1 VVQPQMSAEEKTL
14 DELEAQAAE
23 LRETRN
29 QLFEQ
34 IRKHREE
41 RDRLNES
48 ANKMRDEAKKHREER
63 DGINARVQEI
73 KKRLGPLFE
82 ELDEKKEKLSET
94 ERLLEDEHKSRPGKR
109 RVERDLNQI
118 EWEVMTTPTRE
129 ILGREDELVK
139 RASRL
144 RQTLDE
150 YRKLEK
156 REDKR
161 IDILAD
167 KKATEIEIQAIRDE
181 MGKLSE
187 ESQGHHEKMIMF
199 YEQADAEKKKADE
212 AHGRYVEKIRE
223 VEGIKE
229 EINALMPRIK
239 ALRDG
244 MRLADVKV
252 AETRSMSARQ
262 RMEAMREEALKK
274 LESGGKLTFEDMRL
288 IYGDEDDESEV
299 LDSS

>member
-1 VVQPQMSAEEKTL
+1 MSAEEKTL

-23 LRETRN
+23 LVKTRN

-34 IRKHREE
+34 IKKHRDE

-48 ANKMRDEAKKHREER
+48 ANKLRGEAKRHREER

-82 ELDEKKEKLSET
+82 ELDEKKEKLSKA
-94 ERLLEDEHKSRPGKR
+94 ERALEDEYRARPVKS
-109 RVERDLNQI
+109 RVERDLNRI

-129 ILGREDELVK
+129 ILDREDELIQ

-144 RQTLDE
+144 RQTLIE
-150 YRKLEK
+150 YRELEK
-156 REDKR
+156 QKDQR
-161 IDILAD
+161 IDFLAD
-167 KKATEIEIQAIRDE
+167 KKATEIEIRAIREE
-181 MGKLSE
+181 MAKLSE

-223 VEGIKE
+223 VDVVKE
-229 EINALMPRIK
+229 EINALMPQIN

-244 MRLADVKV
+244 LRLADVKV
-252 AETRSMSARQ
+252 ADRRKRSAKQ
-262 RMEAMREEALKK
+262 RMEAMRQEALKK
-274 LESGGKLTFEDMRL
+274 MENGGKLTIEDLRL

-299 LDSS
+299 LDGS

>member
-1 VVQPQMSAEEKTL
+1 MSGEDKTL

-23 LRETRN
+23 LRDKRN
-29 QLFEQ
+29 KLFER
-34 IRKHREE
+34 IRKHRDE
-41 RDRLNES
+41 RDSLNES
-48 ANKMRDEAKKHREER
+48 TNKLRDEAKKHREER
-63 DGINARVQEI
+63 DRINARVQEI
-73 KKRLGPLFE
+73 KSRLGPLFD
-82 ELDEKKEKLSET
+82 ELDEKKEKLSKA
-94 ERLLEDEHKSRPGKR
+94 ERLLEDEYKSRPDKGK
-109 RVERDLNQI
+109 VARDLKRI

-129 ILGREDELVK
+129 ILDREDELVE

-144 RQTLDE
+144 RHTLDE

-156 REDKR
+156 QADKR

-167 KKATEIEIQAIRDE
+167 KKATEIEIRAIRDE

-199 YEQADAEKKKADE
+199 YEQADAEKKRADE

-223 VEGIKE
+223 VEGVKE
-229 EINALMPRIK
+229 EINALMPKIK

-244 MRLADVKV
+244 LRLEDVR
-252 AETRSMSARQ
+252 ASERRRMSTRQ
-262 RMEAMREEALKK
+262 RMEAMREDALKK
-274 LESGGKLTFEDMRL
+274 LESGGKLTFEDLRL

-299 LDSS
+299 LDGS

>member
-1 VVQPQMSAEEKTL
+1 MSGEEKTL

-23 LRETRN
+23 LRDKRN

-41 RDRLNES
+41 RDGLNES
-48 ANKMRDEAKKHREER
+48 TNKLRDEAKKHRDER
-63 DGINARVQEI
+63 DRINARVQEI
-73 KKRLGPLFE
+73 KSRLGPLFE
-82 ELDEKKEKLSET
+82 ELDEKKEKLSKT
-94 ERLLEDEHKSRPGKR
+94 ERQLEDEYRSRPDKG
-109 RVERDLNQI
+109 RVARDLNRI

-129 ILGREDELVK
+129 ILGREDELVE

-144 RQTLDE
+144 RHTLDE

-156 REDKR
+156 QEDKR

-167 KKATEIEIQAIRDE
+167 KKATEIEIRAIRDE

-199 YEQADAEKKKADE
+199 YDQADAEKKKADE

-223 VEGIKE
+223 VEGVKE
-229 EINALMPRIK
+229 EINALMPKIM

-244 MRLADVKV
+244 MRLADVRV
-252 AETRSMSARQ
+252 AERRSMSVRQ
-262 RMEAMREEALKK
+262 RMEAMRQEALKK

-299 LDSS
+299 LDGS

>member
-1 VVQPQMSAEEKTL
+1 MSAEEKTL
-14 DELEAQAAE
+14 DELEAHAAE
-23 LRETRN
+23 LIKTRN
-29 QLFEQ
+29 QLFDQ
-34 IRKHREE
+34 IKKHRDE

-48 ANKMRDEAKKHREER
+48 ANKLRDEAKRHREER

-82 ELDEKKEKLSET
+82 ELDEKKEKLSKA
-94 ERLLEDEHKSRPGKR
+94 ERLIEDEYKSRPGKN
-109 RVERDLNQI
+109 RVERDLNRI
-118 EWEVMTTPTRE
+118 EWEVMTTPTKE
-129 ILGREDELVK
+129 ILDREDELIQ

-144 RQTLDE
+144 RQTLIE
-150 YRKLEK
+150 YRELEK
-156 REDKR
+156 QKDQR
-161 IDILAD
+161 IDFLAD
-167 KKATEIEIQAIRDE
+167 KKATEIEIRAIREE

-223 VEGIKE
+223 VEGVKE
-229 EINALMPRIK
+229 EINALMPQIS

-244 MRLADVKV
+244 LRLADVNV
-252 AETRSMSARQ
+252 AQRRKMSAQQ
-262 RMEAMREEALKK
+262 RMETMRQEALKK
-274 LESGGKLTFEDMRL
+274 MENGGKLTFEDLRL

-299 LDSS
+299 LDGS

>member
-1 VVQPQMSAEEKTL
+1 MSAEEKTL

-23 LRETRN
+23 LMKTRN

-34 IRKHREE
+34 IKKQRDE

-48 ANKMRDEAKKHREER
+48 AKKLRDEAKRHREER
-63 DGINARVQEI
+63 DRINARVQEI

-82 ELDEKKEKLSET
+82 ELDEKKEKLSNA
-94 ERLLEDEHKSRPGKR
+94 ERVLEGEYRSRPGKS
-109 RVERDLNQI
+109 RVERDLNRI
-118 EWEVMTTPTRE
+118 EWEVMTTPTKE
-129 ILGREDELVK
+129 ILGREDELIQ

-144 RQTLDE
+144 RQTLIE
-150 YRKLEK
+150 YRKL
-156 REDKR
+156 DKQKDQR

-167 KKATEIEIQAIRDE
+167 KKVTEIEIRAIRDE
-181 MGKLSE
+181 MGKLSD

-212 AHGRYVEKIRE
+212 AHRRYVEKIRE
-223 VEGIKE
+223 VEGVKE
-229 EINALMPRIK
+229 EINAVMPQIN

-244 MRLADVKV
+244 QRLADVKV
-252 AETRSMSARQ
+252 ADRRKMSAQQ
-262 RMEAMREEALKK
+262 RMETMRQEALNKM
-274 LESGGKLTFEDMRL
+274 ENGGKLTFEDLRL

-299 LDSS
+299 LDGS

>member
-1 VVQPQMSAEEKTL
+1 MSAEEKTL

-23 LRETRN
+23 LRTTRN
-29 QLFEQ
+29 QLFDQ
-34 IRKHREE
+34 IKRHRDE

-48 ANKMRDEAKKHREER
+48 ANKMRDEAKRHREER

-82 ELDEKKEKLSET
+82 ELDEKKEKLTKAET
-94 ERLLEDEHKSRPGKR
+94 SIENEYRSRPNKN
-109 RVERDLNQI
+109 RVERDLNRI

-129 ILGREDELVK
+129 ILGREDELVE

-144 RQTLDE
+144 RQTLIE

-156 REDKR
+156 QKDQR
-161 IDILAD
+161 IDFLAD
-167 KKATEIEIQAIRDE
+167 KKATEIEIRAIREE
-181 MGKLSE
+181 MGRLSE

-199 YEQADAEKKKADE
+199 YEQADAEKKRADE

-223 VEGIKE
+223 VEGVKE
-229 EINALMPRIK
+229 EINALMARIK

-244 MRLADVKV
+244 LRLADIKV
-252 AETRSMSARQ
+252 ADRKNMSARQ

-274 LESGGKLTFEDMRL
+274 MENGGKLTFEDLRL
-288 IYGDEDDESEV
+288 IYGDEDDDSEV
-299 LDSS
+299 LDGS

>member
-1 VVQPQMSAEEKTL
+1 MSAEEKTL

-29 QLFEQ
+29 KLFEQ

-48 ANKMRDEAKKHREER
+48 TNKLRDEAKKHRDER
-63 DGINARVQEI
+63 DRINARVQEI
-73 KKRLGPLFE
+73 KSRLGPLFE
-82 ELDEKKEKLSET
+82 ELDEKKERLSEA
-94 ERLLEDEHKSRPGKR
+94 ESLLEDEYRSRPDKGK
-109 RVERDLNQI
+109 VARDLKRI

-129 ILGREDELVK
+129 ILDREDELVE

-156 REDKR
+156 QADKR

-167 KKATEIEIQAIRDE
+167 KKATEIEIRAIRDE

-199 YEQADAEKKKADE
+199 YEQAEAEKKKADE

-223 VEGIKE
+223 VEGVKE
-229 EINALMPRIK
+229 EINALMPSIK

-244 MRLADVKV
+244 LRLEDVK
-252 AETRSMSARQ
+252 ASERRRMSARQ
-262 RMEAMREEALKK
+262 RMEAMREGALKK
-274 LESGGKLTFEDMRL
+274 LESGGKLTFEDLRL

-299 LDSS
+299 LDGS

>member
-1 VVQPQMSAEEKTL
+1 MSAEEKTL

-23 LRETRN
+23 LIKTRN
-29 QLFEQ
+29 QLFDQ
-34 IRKHREE
+34 IKKHRDE

-48 ANKMRDEAKKHREER
+48 ANKLRDEAKRHREER

-82 ELDEKKEKLSET
+82 ELDEKKEKLSKA
-94 ERLLEDEHKSRPGKR
+94 ERLIEDEYKSRPGKN
-109 RVERDLNQI
+109 RVERDLNRI
-118 EWEVMTTPTRE
+118 EWEVMTTPTKE
-129 ILGREDELVK
+129 ILDREDELIQ

-144 RQTLDE
+144 RQTLIE
-150 YRKLEK
+150 YRELEK
-156 REDKR
+156 QKDQR
-161 IDILAD
+161 IDFLAD
-167 KKATEIEIQAIRDE
+167 KKATEIEIRAIREE

-223 VEGIKE
+223 VEGVKG
-229 EINALMPRIK
+229 EINALMPQIN

-244 MRLADVKV
+244 LRLADVNV
-252 AETRSMSARQ
+252 AQRRKMSAQQ
-262 RMEAMREEALKK
+262 RMETMRQEALKK
-274 LESGGKLTFEDMRL
+274 MENGGKLTFEDLRL

-299 LDSS
+299 LDGS

>member
-1 VVQPQMSAEEKTL
+1 MSAEEKTL

-23 LRETRN
+23 LMKTRN

-34 IRKHREE
+34 IRKQRDE

-48 ANKMRDEAKKHREER
+48 AKKLRDEAKRHREER

-82 ELDEKKEKLSET
+82 ELDEKKEKLSNA
-94 ERLLEDEHKSRPGKR
+94 ERLLEDEYRSRPHKS
-109 RVERDLNQI
+109 RVERDLSRI
-118 EWEVMTTPTRE
+118 EWEVMTTPTKE
-129 ILGREDELVK
+129 LMGREDELIQ

-144 RQTLDE
+144 RQTLIE
-150 YRKLEK
+150 YRKL
-156 REDKR
+156 DKQKDQR

-167 KKATEIEIQAIRDE
+167 QKVTEIEIRAIREE

-199 YEQADAEKKKADE
+199 YEQGDAEKKKADE

-223 VEGIKE
+223 VEGVKE
-229 EINALMPRIK
+229 EINALMPQIN
-239 ALRDG
+239 AMRDG
-244 MRLADVKV
+244 QRLADVKV
-252 AETRSMSARQ
+252 AQRRKMSAQQ
-262 RMEAMREEALKK
+262 RMEAMRQEALKK
-274 LESGGKLTFEDMRL
+274 MENGGKLTFEDLRL
-288 IYGDEDDESEV
+288 IYGDEEDESEV
-299 LDSS
+299 LDGS